1 MGSVPTTEQ
10 IYRQE
15 CFRSLASSPIA
26 LQRSPPPWGRDL
38 VTTTGQATTMDKHV
52 GVSNEPSPEAVEQ
65 RRESLAN
72 TEKPF

>member
-1 MGSVPTTEQ
+1 
-10 IYRQE
+10 
-15 CFRSLASSPIA
+15 
-26 LQRSPPPWGRDL
+26 
-38 VTTTGQATTMDKHV
+38 MDKHV